1 VRRDRKFISNIYSIV
16 ADTALRFR
24 WVTLQLDELVKCS
37 SRHEITKRLEELPK
51 GLDEIYNRILTKI
64 DKNHRADVRTFLQW
78 LAFSKRRMTITEI
91 AETITVD
98 FTSEDGPVFNLDKR
112 YTDPQDVLV
121 RCSSLV
127 DVSSKG
133 K

>member
-1 VRRDRKFISNIYSIV
+1 M
-16 ADTALRFR
+16 T
-24 WVTLQLDELVKCS
+24 
-37 SRHEITKRLEELPK
+37 
-51 GLDEIYNRILTKI
+51 GLDESYKRILTKI
-64 DKNHRADVRTFLQW
+64 DKKHHADARTFLQW
-78 LAFSKRRMTITEI
+78 LAFCKRPMTIAEI

-98 FTSEDGPVFNLDKR
+98 FASENGPVFNSKKR
-112 YTDPQDVLV
+112 YFDPQDVLV